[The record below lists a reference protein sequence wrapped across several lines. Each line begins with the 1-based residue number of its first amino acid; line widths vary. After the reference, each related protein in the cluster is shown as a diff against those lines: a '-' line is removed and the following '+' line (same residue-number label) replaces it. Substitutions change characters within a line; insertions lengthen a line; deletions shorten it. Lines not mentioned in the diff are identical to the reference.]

1 METAKG
7 VNVDEMGDIVQEF
20 LVESHENLDQL
31 DRDLVAL
38 EADPGSRDL
47 LSSIFRTIH
56 TIKGTSGF
64 LAFNRLE
71 KVTHVGESLL
81 ARLRD
86 GAQSM
91 TPQTTD
97 ALLRMVD
104 CVRELLAT
112 IEETGSDGSGL
123 GDDSDLEPVISAV
136 TACIDN
142 GDGPAA
148 PTEATPAG
156 AAVEA
161 AAAEAASVAVAAV
174 EAAAVEAAA
183 TAAAAVEEAAIV
195 AVAGPDAT
203 DPGVVVAVTGIVE
216 PPMEED
222 ESDAADADA
231 VAAAPAKPASRR
243 GKAKAAPRSRAR
255 KAEPTPE
262 PAAAADPGDPLDPV
276 GAGDPGDPVYPVDPV
291 DPVDPVG
298 AVGAVA
304 EETEAGATEPATVV
318 VSIPTEA
325 LPADLVKPPAAQ
337 AGAPA
342 AQAGAPAARPAAHAA
357 PAPPTAAP
365 AAQPAAP
372 AAPAQPAGPRPAPP
386 AGGRAQSSGEHA
398 PDGGE
403 GTRRSIADSSI
414 RVDVDLLDTLMRLV
428 GELVLTR
435 NQLVRAIGEVADP
448 AMNRTGQRL
457 NLITSELQESV
468 MKTRMQAID
477 NLWAKLPRVVRD
489 LSGALGKQVR
499 LAMEGRETELDRSL
513 LEAVK
518 DPLTHLVRNA
528 VDHGIEGPD
537 ERRAKGKDPEG
548 VLTLRA
554 YHEGGHVIVEVCD
567 DGAGIDPGRIAD
579 VAVNRGIV
587 TREQL
592 ALMDKAEILMLV
604 FRPGFSTAKMV
615 TNVSGRGV
623 GMDVVKTNI
632 ERIGGAVA
640 VESVLGEGTTWRLT
654 IPLTLAIIQALTVE
668 CGPQRYVILQ
678 VAVHELVY
686 LDGQGGRVIEHAM
699 GAPVYRL
706 RGKLLPLV
714 HLDRTLEVNSHHDG
728 ADRDVYVAVLQAE
741 GRRFG
746 LVVDRVLNT
755 EEVVVKP
762 LSARFK
768 DVGVYAGAT
777 LLGDG
782 AVALILDVA
791 SLARRAHLAADK
803 IERAQPQQDT
813 TRTAAVATVDRLLIA
828 GVGERRVAIPLD
840 MVTRLEEFPVERIE
854 RVGNREVVQ
863 YREQILPVLRLAHL
877 LGTYPAEDG
886 STVPV
891 IVYTERGRSV
901 ALAVDKILDI
911 VEDVLESRSDVGDD
925 ALLGS
930 AVIQQRVTELLDVR
944 RAILAADPR
953 FDAADTGYGTAPD
966 GYGEYAE
973 YQEYQGYQDF
983 QGQHMAGV

>member
-1 METAKG
+1 
-7 VNVDEMGDIVQEF
+7 VDELGDIVQEF

-31 DRDLVAL
+31 DQDLVAL

-104 CVRELLAT
+104 CVRELLAA
-112 IEETGSDGSGL
+112 IEETGSDGSGQ

-142 GDGPAA
+142 GDGQATRVAA
-148 PTEATPAG
+148 PESASLTVIETV
-156 AAVEA
+156 AAEA
-161 AAAEAASVAVAAV
+161 AAAAAAV
-174 EAAAVEAAA
+174 TAAVETAAVQAATATAATMEAAAVEA
-183 TAAAAVEEAAIV
+183 V
-195 AVAGPDAT
+195 APAPPAPD
-203 DPGVVVAVTGIVE
+203 PVVVPTVT
-216 PPMEED
+216 D
-222 ESDAADADA
+222 SDAAEIVD
-231 VAAAPAKPASRR
+231 APAPAASKPAPRR
-243 GKAKAAPRSRAR
+243 GKAKAAPRGRAAR
-255 KAEPTPE
+255 TATPPSAGEPAEPT
-262 PAAAADPGDPLDPV
+262 G
-276 GAGDPGDPVYPVDPV
+276 PVDPAGPTAP
-291 DPVDPVG
+291 PVP
-298 AVGAVA
+298 AAPPAPAHPHPA
-304 EETEAGATEPATVV
+304 EKT
-318 VSIPTEA
+318 
-325 LPADLVKPPAAQ
+325 PPAAR
-337 AGAPA
+337 ANAP
-342 AQAGAPAARPAAHAA
+342 
-357 PAPPTAAP
+357 
-365 AAQPAAP
+365 
-372 AAPAQPAGPRPAPP
+372 
-386 AGGRAQSSGEHA
+386 GEHGPEGDA
-398 PDGGE
+398 

-489 LSGALGKQVR
+489 LSGSLGKQVR

-528 VDHGIEGPD
+528 VDHGIEGPA
-537 ERRAKGKDPEG
+537 ERRANGKDPEG

-554 YHEGGHVIVEVCD
+554 HHEGGHVIVEVCD
-567 DGAGIDPGRIAD
+567 DGAGIDPDRIAD
-579 VAVNRGIV
+579 VAVSRGMV

-592 ALMDKAEILMLV
+592 ALMDRGEILMLV
-604 FRPGFSTAKMV
+604 FRPGFSTAKTV

-668 CGPQRYVILQ
+668 CGPQRYVIPQ

-714 HLDRTLEVNSHHDG
+714 HLDRTLGVRSHHDG

-803 IERAQPQQDT
+803 IERAQPQADAT
-813 TRTAAVATVDRLLIA
+813 SRTATATVDRLLIA

-863 YREQILPVLRLAHL
+863 YRDQILPVVRLAHL
-877 LGTYPAEDG
+877 LGTYPAEEG
-886 STVPV
+886 ATVPV
-891 IVYTERGRSV
+891 VVYTERGRSV

-911 VEDVLESRSDVGDD
+911 VEDVLEARSDVGDD
-925 ALLGS
+925 GLLGS

-953 FDAADTGYGTAPD
+953 FDAGADD
-966 GYGEYAE
+966 
-973 YQEYQGYQDF
+973 YQDYSQYQDF
-983 QGQHMAGV
+983 QSHDDGHDDVKGQHLAEVRS